1 MIISRFVLFKSKKEE
16 YLYEKDCVS
25 KKKVL
30 LLPAVIII
38 KL

>member
-25 KKKVL
+25 KKML
-30 LLPAVIII
+30 YFCRQ
-38 KL
+38 